1 MIAGLPMMKNVLT
14 SLISLGVSVRVSAAD
29 AAIQKKIHWS
39 GITTLI
45 SSNEEM
51 EDIIKID
58 KSLQESGLLI
68 KGFNEIIK
76 NETKEQK
83 GGFLSILL
91 GTLAARLFGNALKV
105 KPEEQEKTHLEQAR
119 IFNVSSSFN

>member
-1 MIAGLPMMKNVLT
+1 
-14 SLISLGVSVRVSAAD
+14 
-29 AAIQKKIHWS
+29 
-39 GITTLI
+39 
-45 SSNEEM
+45 M

>member
-1 MIAGLPMMKNVLT
+1 MIAGLPIMKNVLT
-14 SLISLGVSVRVSAAD
+14 SLISLGVSARVSAAD

-58 KSLQESGLLI
+58 KSLEESGLLI

-76 NETKEQK
+76 NETKEKK

-91 GTLAARLFGNALKV
+91 GTLAARLFGNALK
-105 KPEEQEKTHLEQAR
+105 
-119 IFNVSSSFN
+119 